1 MSQEEARLELE
12 AHLRLG
18 PLRAHVRMEGV
29 PDPEMLTAREF
40 ERRLGP
46 LRDQAPPEAAQEDLS
61 VALKA
66 TGYDW
71 PRPGQPQ
78 FYELTA
84 RHSPEGWRLQRVDL
98 DASLELS
105 AMAVQGECASRLP
118 ALEECLRLLTW
129 LHLTGEE
136 HAGLLV
142 HSACA
147 VRDGEAYCFPAYG
160 GTGKSTLIRLTPGD
174 VALSDEL
181 ALLTRDKD
189 QRWWAWPSP
198 FWNWGAN
205 LAAGGPPVRAW
216 PLGGLG
222 FLSPATLTSFAPVR
236 VGEALTRLMEQTVAF
251 DHFPVRSGRTFELAA
266 DLVEEMHRQGKLG
279 MVYLRKG
286 DDPYGPMCGKS
297 P

>member
-1 MSQEEARLELE
+1 
-12 AHLRLG
+12 
-18 PLRAHVRMEGV
+18 
-29 PDPEMLTAREF
+29 MLTPAQF

-46 LRDQAPPEAAQEDLS
+46 LRDPEPPQADMEDMS
-61 VALKA
+61 VDLEA
-66 TGYDW
+66 TGMDW
-71 PRPGQPQ
+71 PRPGQPV

-84 RHSPEGWRLQRVDL
+84 RHSPQGWRLRRMDL
-98 DASLELS
+98 DASLETS
-105 AMAVQGECASRLP
+105 AMAVQGQCASRLP
-118 ALEECLRLLTW
+118 ALEECLRILTW
-129 LHLTGEE
+129 LHLTGQE

-147 VRDGEAYCFPAYG
+147 VRDGQAYCFPAYG

-181 ALLTRDKD
+181 ALLTRDRD
-189 QRWWAWPSP
+189 NRWWAWPSP
-198 FWNWGAN
+198 FWNWGVN
-205 LAAGGPPVRAW
+205 LAADGPPVRPW
-216 PLGGLG
+216 PLGGVG
-222 FLSPATLTSFAPVR
+222 FLSPATMTSFSQVR

-251 DHFPVRSGRTFELAA
+251 DHFPQRSGRTFELAA

-286 DDPYGPMCGKS
+286 DDPYAPMRGKS